1 MKLSRHD
8 FFSVSQHQLPF
19 SILRRTPQVNYPLHE
34 HEFVELVVVTGGTG
48 IHFTERLSYKLEI
61 GDVYIVNPGVRHG
74 YKDVDNLTL
83 INVLYNPESL
93 MTHLA
98 DIGTMPGFHAL
109 FKIEPH
115 FSSQD
120 TSRLLLTRSQLE
132 KAISIINR
140 IEDEMGDNAP
150 GFIFFSKVYFL
161 ELIGHLARSYN
172 TAEAHKSPEVMRVAE
187 AISHIE
193 LHFTEEISQEELA
206 QIANL
211 SKSHFLHIFKKTT
224 STTPLHYQKVLRIE
238 KACSLLNQTELS
250 INEIGYMCGYSDSNY
265 FTRQF
270 KSVMHVSPKNY
281 RNKINQVDM
290 PEPK

>member
-8 FFSVSQHQLPF
+8 FFSVSQNQLPF
-19 SILRRTPQVNYPLHE
+19 SILYRQPQVNYPLHE
-34 HEFVELVVVTGGTG
+34 HEFVELVVVTGGAGT
-48 IHFTERLSYKLEI
+48 HFTENLSYKLKA
-61 GDVYIVNPGVRHG
+61 GDVFIVNPGVRHG
-74 YKDVDNLTL
+74 YRDVNNLTL

-120 TSRLLLTRSQLE
+120 TSRLLLSNTQLE
-132 KAISIINR
+132 KAVSIINS
-140 IEDEMGDNAP
+140 IEEEMKNNEP
-150 GFIFFSKVYFL
+150 GFVFFSKVYFL

-172 TAEAHKSPEVMRVAE
+172 SAESKKAPEILRVAE
-187 AISHIE
+187 AISYIE
-193 LHFTEEISQEELA
+193 LHYTDDVSQEKLA
-206 QIANL
+206 KIANL

-224 STTPLHYQKVLRIE
+224 NTTPLHYQKMLRIE
-238 KACSLLNQTELS
+238 KACSLLKQTEMS
-250 INEIGYMCGYSDSNY
+250 ITEVSYMCGYNDSNY

-270 KSVMHVSPKNY
+270 KNVMSISPKQY
-281 RNKINQVDM
+281 RDKIS
-290 PEPK
+290 

>member
-19 SILRRTPQVNYPLHE
+19 SILRRNPQVNYPLHE

-48 IHFTERLSYKLEI
+48 IHFTEKLSYKLEV

-93 MTHLA
+93 TTHLA

-115 FSSQD
+115 FSSQN
-120 TSRLLLTRSQLE
+120 TSRLLLTTPQLN
-132 KAISIINR
+132 KALSIITL
-140 IEDEMGDNAP
+140 IENEMNDNAP
-150 GFIFFSKVYFL
+150 GYIFFAKVYFL

-172 TAEAHKSPEVMRVAE
+172 NGENNKSPEIMRVAE
-187 AISHIE
+187 AISFIE
-193 LHFTEEISQEELA
+193 LHFTEEINQDTLA
-206 QIANL
+206 KIANL

-224 STTPLHYQKVLRIE
+224 NTTPLHYQKVLRIE

-250 INEIGYMCGYSDSNY
+250 INEISYMCGYNDSNY

-270 KSVMHVSPKNY
+270 KSVMNVSPKQY
-281 RNKINQVDM
+281 RNNVSKVNV
-290 PEPK
+290 PNV